1 MNKRLD
7 DALTKV
13 NALSDEQQEE
23 VAELLLEY
31 VEANEAD
38 VWLTSAQVAEI
49 ERRLAGN
56 ESYATDEEV
65 REVLDRLT
73 Q

>member
-1 MNKRLD
+1 M
-7 DALTKV
+7 
-13 NALSDEQQEE
+13 
-23 VAELLLEY
+23 AELLLEY

-56 ESYATDEEV
+56 ASYATDEEV
-65 REVLDRLT
+65 REVLGRLT